1 MQRHTKVLVIVVVV
15 VFLPNMLVITI
26 AIFPIKIVVVVVVV
40 VFLPNMLVITIA
52 IFPIKIYTNQK
63 SVKILVN
70 KQ

>member
-40 VFLPNMLVITIA
+40 FLPNMLVITIA

>member
-1 MQRHTKVLVIVVVV
+1 
-15 VFLPNMLVITI
+15 MLVITI
-26 AIFPIKIVVVVVVV
+26 AIFPIKIVVVVVV

-63 SVKILVN
+63 SVQILVN

>member
-1 MQRHTKVLVIVVVV
+1 MQRHTKVLVVVVV

-26 AIFPIKIVVVVVVV
+26 AIFPIKIVVVV

-63 SVKILVN
+63 SLQILVN